1 MCLYVAPVS
10 RSMDYVRSRIKIGSV
25 VSLYTP
31 VSSSVP
37 EMEGI
42 YATGGHPSLCEPV
55 WPSGKALG
63 W

>member
-1 MCLYVAPVS
+1 MSP
-10 RSMDYVRSRIKIGSV
+10 
-25 VSLYTP
+25 
-31 VSSSVP
+31 SVP

-42 YATGGHPSLCEPV
+42 LYAAGGGERVCESV